1 VSVLVPRWVT
11 NRITDLLP
19 TRSMRPGTMPAV
31 AVFADVDDAML
42 TVLDEV
48 EDGLAAEAEFFHDA
62 GLW

>member
-1 VSVLVPRWVT
+1 
-11 NRITDLLP
+11 
-19 TRSMRPGTMPAV
+19 MRPGTMPAV